1 MERTK
6 RISSQTL
13 AIAILTVLLVASMLM
28 SVTGAWFTSADDDDH
43 AGYQFGSITLG
54 AMNSSIVF
62 TLDETSGDVIM
73 PGDALDVDFDIVNDG
88 TADMWVRFQL
98 VIGGTAGETYFTE
111 ANEAPLGW
119 TEVGGW
125 YYRNAVLIGDL
136 DGVANGSEAVSYTF
150 NIPTSIGD
158 VAEST
163 TITVNLVVQAVQV
176 ANNGAINGTNV
187 LGYPA

>member
-98 VIGGTAGETYFTE
+98 VI
-111 ANEAPLGW
+111 
-119 TEVGGW
+119 
-125 YYRNAVLIGDL
+125 